1 MGGTNS
7 QRTLVFG
14 LGDAKGRARWSW
26 RMTLGNTSSR
36 GSSEQPRLPGEEAV
50 GCRFMG
56 SGSGACCLGA
66 VQDDGPWTAASA
78 DSCRDAHVSRRRRQ
92 GRQNTVGRRH
102 ETCAKGGMS
111 QLKPPSTTLP
121 HHKLF
126 AYELCL
132 SLVKLVAKVRIADAQ
147 LRAQAR
153 KSAASAALNCA
164 EGAARQ
170 TRADKSRAYA
180 IALCECCEAC
190 AAIEIAGAL
199 GACSAAD
206 VQAVVALGTRAKNIL
221 SRLVR

>member
-1 MGGTNS
+1 LG
-7 QRTLVFG
+7 FG
-14 LGDAKGRARWSW
+14 LGHGAWPELGDDSCETRTSRA
-26 RMTLGNTSSR
+26 GADKER
-36 GSSEQPRLPGEEAV
+36 GSS
-50 GCRFMG
+50 
-56 SGSGACCLGA
+56 
-66 VQDDGPWTAASA
+66 
-78 DSCRDAHVSRRRRQ
+78 
-92 GRQNTVGRRH
+92 VGRRH
-102 ETCAKGGMS
+102 GPCAERGMS
-111 QLKPPSTTLP
+111 HPPTPATTLP

-132 SLVKLVAKVRIADAQ
+132 SLVKLVAKTRIADAQ

-206 VQAVVALGTRAKNIL
+206 VVAVVALGTRTKNIL

>member
-1 MGGTNS
+1 MGP
-7 QRTLVFG
+7 
-14 LGDAKGRARWSW
+14 APW
-26 RMTLGNTSSR
+26 
-36 GSSEQPRLPGEEAV
+36 
-50 GCRFMG
+50 GC
-56 SGSGACCLGA
+56 
-66 VQDDGPWTAASA
+66 
-78 DSCRDAHVSRRRRQ
+78 
-92 GRQNTVGRRH
+92 
-102 ETCAKGGMS
+102 MS
-111 QLKPPSTTLP
+111 QTPHPSSCSLP

-132 SLVKLVAKVRIADAQ
+132 SLVKLVAKVRVGNAQ

-199 GACSAAD
+199 GVCAASD
-206 VQAVVALGTRAKNIL
+206 VRAVVALGVHAKNVL
-221 SRLVR
+221 SRLAL

>member
-1 MGGTNS
+1 M
-7 QRTLVFG
+7 
-14 LGDAKGRARWSW
+14 
-26 RMTLGNTSSR
+26 
-36 GSSEQPRLPGEEAV
+36 
-50 GCRFMG
+50 
-56 SGSGACCLGA
+56 
-66 VQDDGPWTAASA
+66 
-78 DSCRDAHVSRRRRQ
+78 
-92 GRQNTVGRRH
+92 
-102 ETCAKGGMS
+102 GMS
-111 QLKPPSTTLP
+111 HPPPPATTLP

-132 SLVKLVAKVRIADAQ
+132 SLVKLVAKTRIADAQ

-170 TRADKSRAYA
+170 TRADKSRAYG

-190 AAIEIAGAL
+190 AAVEIAGAL

-206 VQAVVALGTRAKNIL
+206 VLSVVALGTRVKNIL

>member
-1 MGGTNS
+1 
-7 QRTLVFG
+7 
-14 LGDAKGRARWSW
+14 
-26 RMTLGNTSSR
+26 MTQTPPPATS
-36 GSSEQPRLPGEEAV
+36 
-50 GCRFMG
+50 
-56 SGSGACCLGA
+56 
-66 VQDDGPWTAASA
+66 
-78 DSCRDAHVSRRRRQ
+78 
-92 GRQNTVGRRH
+92 
-102 ETCAKGGMS
+102 
-111 QLKPPSTTLP
+111 LP

-132 SLVKLVAKVRIADAQ
+132 SLVKLVAKTRVADAQ

-199 GACSAAD
+199 GARSVAD
-206 VQAVVALGTRAKNIL
+206 IQAVVALGTR
-221 SRLVR
+221 SRRLQRRLRARTSSRSQTLYRSSYGRARRLAAPAHRALH

>member
-1 MGGTNS
+1 MEITDRGGRLQLPPAGT
-7 QRTLVFG
+7 RTS
-14 LGDAKGRARWSW
+14 RAGAGKDVETRW
-26 RMTLGNTSSR
+26 
-36 GSSEQPRLPGEEAV
+36 
-50 GCRFMG
+50 
-56 SGSGACCLGA
+56 GA
-66 VQDDGPWTAASA
+66 VTAPA
-78 DSCRDAHVSRRRRQ
+78 R
-92 GRQNTVGRRH
+92 
-102 ETCAKGGMS
+102 KGGMS

-132 SLVKLVAKVRIADAQ
+132 SLVTLVARVRIADAQ

-170 TRADKSRAYA
+170 TRADKSRAYS
-180 IALCECCEAC
+180 IALYECCEAC

-206 VQAVVALGTRAKNIL
+206 VRAFVALGTRVKNIL

>member
-1 MGGTNS
+1 
-7 QRTLVFG
+7 
-14 LGDAKGRARWSW
+14 
-26 RMTLGNTSSR
+26 
-36 GSSEQPRLPGEEAV
+36 
-50 GCRFMG
+50 MG
-56 SGSGACCLGA
+56 SGSLPHGSGIAFGLGFGVGSGSGLGHASWPEVGSESCETRTLRAGADGA
-66 VQDDGPWTAASA
+66 RRNTA
-78 DSCRDAHVSRRRRQ
+78 
-92 GRQNTVGRRH
+92 GRRH
-102 ETCAKGGMS
+102 GSCAKGGMT
-111 QLKPPSTTLP
+111 QTPPPATSLP

-132 SLVKLVAKVRIADAQ
+132 SLVKLVAKTRVADAQ

-199 GACSAAD
+199 GACLITTTMLEL
-206 VQAVVALGTRAKNIL
+206 QEPRPLR
-221 SRLVR
+221 RR

>member
-1 MGGTNS
+1 
-7 QRTLVFG
+7 
-14 LGDAKGRARWSW
+14 
-26 RMTLGNTSSR
+26 
-36 GSSEQPRLPGEEAV
+36 
-50 GCRFMG
+50 
-56 SGSGACCLGA
+56 
-66 VQDDGPWTAASA
+66 
-78 DSCRDAHVSRRRRQ
+78 
-92 GRQNTVGRRH
+92 
-102 ETCAKGGMS
+102 MS
-111 QLKPPSTTLP
+111 QLKPLSTTLP

-132 SLVKLVAKVRIADAQ
+132 SLVQLVAKVRIADAQ

-153 KSAASAALNCA
+153 KSAASSALNCA

-206 VQAVVALGTRAKNIL
+206 VQAVVALGTRVKNIL

>member
-1 MGGTNS
+1 M
-7 QRTLVFG
+7 
-14 LGDAKGRARWSW
+14 
-26 RMTLGNTSSR
+26 
-36 GSSEQPRLPGEEAV
+36 
-50 GCRFMG
+50 
-56 SGSGACCLGA
+56 
-66 VQDDGPWTAASA
+66 
-78 DSCRDAHVSRRRRQ
+78 
-92 GRQNTVGRRH
+92 
-102 ETCAKGGMS
+102 GMS
-111 QLKPPSTTLP
+111 QPPPPATTLP

-132 SLVKLVAKVRIADAQ
+132 SLVKLVAKTRVADAQ

-206 VQAVVALGTRAKNIL
+206 VLAVVTLGTRAKNIL

>member
-1 MGGTNS
+1 
-7 QRTLVFG
+7 
-14 LGDAKGRARWSW
+14 
-26 RMTLGNTSSR
+26 MTQTPPPATS
-36 GSSEQPRLPGEEAV
+36 
-50 GCRFMG
+50 
-56 SGSGACCLGA
+56 
-66 VQDDGPWTAASA
+66 
-78 DSCRDAHVSRRRRQ
+78 
-92 GRQNTVGRRH
+92 
-102 ETCAKGGMS
+102 
-111 QLKPPSTTLP
+111 LP

-132 SLVKLVAKVRIADAQ
+132 SLVKLVAKTRVADAQ

-206 VQAVVALGTRAKNIL
+206 VLAVVTLGTRAKNIL

>member
-1 MGGTNS
+1 MRDGD
-7 QRTLVFG
+7 RDRLHKFAAAIG
-14 LGDAKGRARWSW
+14 LGFGGATDGRARHPWSSTVGKVG
-26 RMTLGNTSSR
+26 RRAFSLR
-36 GSSEQPRLPGEEAV
+36 PRLPAP
-50 GCRFMG
+50 GCGFG
-56 SGSGACCLGA
+56 FG
-66 VQDDGPWTAASA
+66 
-78 DSCRDAHVSRRRRQ
+78 
-92 GRQNTVGRRH
+92 
-102 ETCAKGGMS
+102 
-111 QLKPPSTTLP
+111 LP
-121 HHKLF
+121 FGTRMF

-132 SLVKLVAKVRIADAQ
+132 SLVKLVAKTRVADAQ

-206 VQAVVALGTRAKNIL
+206 VQAVVALGIRVKNIL

>member
-1 MGGTNS
+1 M
-7 QRTLVFG
+7 
-14 LGDAKGRARWSW
+14 
-26 RMTLGNTSSR
+26 
-36 GSSEQPRLPGEEAV
+36 
-50 GCRFMG
+50 
-56 SGSGACCLGA
+56 
-66 VQDDGPWTAASA
+66 
-78 DSCRDAHVSRRRRQ
+78 RDAHAPRRRRMSA
-92 GRQNTVGRRH
+92 T
-102 ETCAKGGMS
+102 KYGGAPSPILREEGMT
-111 QLKPPSTTLP
+111 QTPPPATTLP

-132 SLVKLVAKVRIADAQ
+132 SLVKLIAKTRVANAQ

-206 VQAVVALGTRAKNIL
+206 VQAVVALGTHAKNVL
-221 SRLVR
+221 SRLPR

>member
-1 MGGTNS
+1 M
-7 QRTLVFG
+7 R
-14 LGDAKGRARWSW
+14 
-26 RMTLGNTSSR
+26 
-36 GSSEQPRLPGEEAV
+36 
-50 GCRFMG
+50 
-56 SGSGACCLGA
+56 
-66 VQDDGPWTAASA
+66 
-78 DSCRDAHVSRRRRQ
+78 
-92 GRQNTVGRRH
+92 
-102 ETCAKGGMS
+102 GMS
-111 QLKPPSTTLP
+111 QPQPPATTLP

-132 SLVKLVAKVRIADAQ
+132 SLVKLVPLRVSRGAFAKVRIADAQ

-153 KSAASAALNCA
+153 KSAASSALNCA

-199 GACSAAD
+199 GACSASD
-206 VQAVVALGTRAKNIL
+206 VQAVVALGTRTKNIL

>member
-1 MGGTNS
+1 
-7 QRTLVFG
+7 
-14 LGDAKGRARWSW
+14 
-26 RMTLGNTSSR
+26 
-36 GSSEQPRLPGEEAV
+36 
-50 GCRFMG
+50 
-56 SGSGACCLGA
+56 
-66 VQDDGPWTAASA
+66 
-78 DSCRDAHVSRRRRQ
+78 
-92 GRQNTVGRRH
+92 
-102 ETCAKGGMS
+102 MS
-111 QLKPPSTTLP
+111 HLKPPSTTLP

-132 SLVKLVAKVRIADAQ
+132 SLVQLVAKVRIADAQ

-170 TRADKSRAYA
+170 TTRFVIPEGGRADKSRAYA

-190 AAIEIAGAL
+190 AAVEIAGAL

-206 VQAVVALGTRAKNIL
+206 VQAVVALGTRTKNIL

>member
-1 MGGTNS
+1 MRQSVAGDGGPK
-7 QRTLVFG
+7 
-14 LGDAKGRARWSW
+14 DA
-26 RMTLGNTSSR
+26 SR
-36 GSSEQPRLPGEEAV
+36 HSTFSKWAGPRPGP
-50 GCRFMG
+50 C
-56 SGSGACCLGA
+56 
-66 VQDDGPWTAASA
+66 PI
-78 DSCRDAHVSRRRRQ
+78 
-92 GRQNTVGRRH
+92 
-102 ETCAKGGMS
+102 GGFRPP
-111 QLKPPSTTLP
+111 KPPSTTLP

-132 SLVKLVAKVRIADAQ
+132 SLVTLVAKVRIADAQ

-170 TRADKSRAYA
+170 TRADKSRAYS

-206 VQAVVALGTRAKNIL
+206 VLLGTRVKNIL